1 VVAVFTEVLATVLA
15 LEYVI
20 LVVAGL
26 EGVPA
31 TLGLRAAARAGRA
44 VVSILS

>member
-1 VVAVFTEVLATVLA
+1 VVAVFTVLA

-31 TLGLRAAARAGRA
+31 TLGLRAAARAGRP
-44 VVSILS
+44 VSILS